1 MPARAVLVIV
11 AVFLC
16 SDHIAARVH
25 WPRLWPRF
33 MCLNGIGRLLHH
45 DPCSTRYDSRN
56 VDACQCLPISLP
68 AVWIFFFYIFP
79 PTLAPSVPESLSVWL
94 VQTIIPHLPINTFT
108 PAGPLRHAGK
118 CLPTGHHVCF
128 GLIAACWAYFFF
140 EVSLIKLFFWAVD
153 VPDLTGVG
161 GLSQQNYPFKSLNQD
176 LEQTQGLLTI
186 TLITISWRN
195 IKFLL
200 QSGSDSSNGC
210 DNVAEVYLVRG
221 F

>member
-1 MPARAVLVIV
+1 MD
-11 AVFLC
+11 F
-16 SDHIAARVH
+16 
-25 WPRLWPRF
+25 F
-33 MCLNGIGRLLHH
+33 LLHI
-45 DPCSTRYDSRN
+45 STNPRPLCPRKPL
-56 VDACQCLPISLP
+56 CLISP
-68 AVWIFFFYIFP
+68 NHYP
-79 PTLAPSVPESLSVWL
+79 P
-94 VQTIIPHLPINTFT
+94 FT
-108 PAGPLRHAGK
+108 DQYLLGPAGPSRHAGK

-128 GLIAACWAYFFF
+128 GLIAACWPYFFF

-210 DNVAEVYLVRG
+210 DNVAEIYLVRG